1 MSRAMQLLYFPPPNG
16 RKISIAL
23 EEMGLP
29 YEIVP
34 VNIIK
39 GEQQAPDFLEI
50 SPNNRIPAL
59 VDWTEAG
66 ERIRI
71 FESGAILQYLG
82 RKSGRLYP
90 TDEPARAWVDS
101 WVFWQMAGL
110 GPMAGQLSW
119 FLRVSNIPDRD
130 PRDYDYPIHRY
141 RREVRRLYGVLE
153 RQLTGRDYVC
163 DAYSIADIASW
174 TWVEQYQAQIGGLGD
189 FPHVAAWRT
198 RIAERPAVQRGLTI
212 WHPADEGGWSSAG
225 DAAQIAEG
233 ARRKAEREAGG
244 PPTAP

>member
-1 MSRAMQLLYFPPPNG
+1 MSKPLQLYYFPTPNG

-23 EEMGLP
+23 EEMALP

-34 VNIIK
+34 VNILK
-39 GEQQAPDFLEI
+39 GEQQQPAFLEI

-59 VDWTEAG
+59 VDWTSTG

-82 RKSGRLYP
+82 RKSGKLYP
-90 TDEPARAWVDS
+90 LAEAARCWVDS

-130 PRDYDYPIHRY
+130 ARDYEYPIHRY
-141 RREVRRLYGVLE
+141 RKEVKRLYGVLE
-153 RQLTGRDYVC
+153 RQLKGRSYIC
-163 DAYSIADIASW
+163 DEYSIADIASW
-174 TWVEQYQAQIGGLGD
+174 TWVDQYHQQMGD
-189 FPHVAAWRT
+189 LNEYPNTAAWHA
-198 RIAERPAVQRGLTI
+198 RIRERPALQRGLTV
-212 WHPADEGGWSSAG
+212 WMPPSDEGWSSRG
-225 DAAQIAEG
+225 NAAQIAAG
-233 ARRKAEREAGG
+233 ASRKS
-244 PPTAP
+244 PS